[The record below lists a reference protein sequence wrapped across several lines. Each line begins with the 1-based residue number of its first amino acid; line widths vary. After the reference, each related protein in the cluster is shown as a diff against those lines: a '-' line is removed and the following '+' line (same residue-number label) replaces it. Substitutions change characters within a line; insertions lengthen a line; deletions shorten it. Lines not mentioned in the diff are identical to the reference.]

1 MLDVMNAKLDAA
13 IRALDR
19 LIAEQDERTD
29 TPPVPT
35 AETTS
40 TEPLPT
46 RDA

>member
-1 MLDVMNAKLDAA
+1 MLEVMNAKLDAA

-40 TEPLPT
+40 ADTVPT

>member
-29 TPPVPT
+29 TPPPT
-35 AETTS
+35 TETTS
-40 TEPLPT
+40 TDRVPT

>member
-29 TPPVPT
+29 TPPAPT
-35 AETTS
+35 ADTTGNDAV
-40 TEPLPT
+40 PQ